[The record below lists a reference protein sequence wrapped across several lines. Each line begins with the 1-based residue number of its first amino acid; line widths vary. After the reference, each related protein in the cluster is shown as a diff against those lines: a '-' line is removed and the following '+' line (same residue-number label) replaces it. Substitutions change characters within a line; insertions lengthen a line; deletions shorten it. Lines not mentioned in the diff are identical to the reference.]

1 MLTLIFGDPKRLLPN
16 DEANR
21 SLHFPLCPIR
31 NFQRSHSTLAY
42 LRSPS
47 ICMFAQSAASAPAK
61 SYQRYVL
68 LYLLFMVL
76 MWSFLMAISHKA
88 PDLDGMEE
96 LVWSASF
103 ELGYLKH
110 PPFPA
115 WIMHALTSV
124 FGRPIWLTF
133 AAGMTASVLGLWFIW
148 KLACEFLNPERA
160 LMVLLIS
167 SVSIYFSLRGTIFN
181 HNTAQLWSVTAATWF
196 FYRASRY
203 QKASDWLWLGAVAA
217 LSTVTKYSAV
227 ILFTA
232 FFLYFLRSG
241 MWRQRQTWVGLGLAL
256 TTYVLVLSPHLYW
269 LVANDFAPFRYMD
282 GSLEAHTR
290 WQAYKEL
297 LAFTL
302 DQLGRLSPM
311 IVAVLALA
319 LWNRRDKKRLQP
331 VDAAL
336 QNKQRYADELSRADK
351 QFLLWVGLT
360 PFVSTVL
367 ISALM
372 GTRLVASWATTF
384 FVLYGFFALWLMHGR
399 DKVQLRRVAIIVI
412 VLQILL
418 AFGYAAARGPLAW
431 HKGRD
436 SRSTFPGPEVSA
448 QMQSIWQEHMPGI
461 PLRVVVADT
470 WLGGN
475 IAVHAGQDVLVFI
488 DAEPASSP
496 WLHLPE
502 DLDCGAL
509 IVYSLKT
516 RGPPPADLLKLY
528 EQAPIKGLA
537 EQRWSSERSPM
548 IDLHWAILPA
558 QNSCPRGAASP

>member
-1 MLTLIFGDPKRLLPN
+1 MTAP
-16 DEANR
+16 
-21 SLHFPLCPIR
+21 SL
-31 NFQRSHSTLAY
+31 
-42 LRSPS
+42 
-47 ICMFAQSAASAPAK
+47 APAQPNT
-61 SYQRYVL
+61 YQHYIV
-68 LYLLFMVL
+68 LYLLLMVL
-76 MWSFLMAISHKA
+76 LWTVLMAISHKA

-96 LVWSASF
+96 LVWSSSF

-115 WIMHALTSV
+115 WVMYGLSSV

-160 LMVLLIS
+160 FMVLLIS

-196 FYRASRY
+196 FYRASRH
-203 QKASDWLWLGAVAA
+203 QKRSDWLCLGAVAA

-241 MWRQRQTWVGLGLAL
+241 LWRQQQTWTGLGVAL
-256 TTYVLVLSPHLYW
+256 ITYMIVLSPHLYW
-269 LVANDFAPFRYMD
+269 LMDNSFAPFRYID
-282 GSLEAHTR
+282 DSLEAHTR

-297 LAFTL
+297 LHFTL

-311 IVAVLALA
+311 IVTLLTLAV
-319 LWNRRDKKRLQP
+319 WNRHDNKQGYQP
-331 VDAAL
+331 DTAL
-336 QNKQRYADELSRADK
+336 QGKQRYADDLSRADK

-360 PFVSTVL
+360 PFVSTTL
-367 ISALM
+367 ISIII

-384 FVLYGFFALWLMHGR
+384 FVLYGFFALWVMSGR
-399 DKVQLRRVAIIVI
+399 EKVQLRRLAIIVI

-418 AFGYAAARGPLAW
+418 ACGYALARGPLAW
-431 HKGRD
+431 HNGRD

-448 QMQSIWQEHMPGI
+448 QMQSAWNQHMPGI
-461 PLRVVVADT
+461 PLKVVVSDT

-475 IAVHAGQDVLVFI
+475 IAVHAGQDVMVLI
-488 DAEPASSP
+488 DADPTSSP
-496 WLHLPE
+496 WLTLPQ
-502 DLDCGAL
+502 DLECGAL

-516 RGPPPADLLKLY
+516 HGEPQPLLANMYK
-528 EQAPIKGLA
+528 QAPIKGLI
-537 EQRWSSERSPM
+537 EQRWSSERSPI
-548 IDLHWAILPA
+548 IDLNWAILPA
-558 QNSCPRGAASP
+558 QSTCPHLPAKQ

>member
-1 MLTLIFGDPKRLLPN
+1 MSAQLP
-16 DEANR
+16 A
-21 SLHFPLCPIR
+21 FTP
-31 NFQRSHSTLAY
+31 Q
-42 LRSPS
+42 
-47 ICMFAQSAASAPAK
+47 K
-61 SYQRYVL
+61 SYQRTVL
-68 LYLLFMVL
+68 LYLFLMVV
-76 MWSFLMAISHKA
+76 MWTVLMAISHKA

-96 LVWSASF
+96 LVWSSSF

-110 PPFPA
+110 PPFPSWVMA
-115 WIMHALTSV
+115 ALTSV

-196 FYRASRY
+196 FYRASRD
-203 QKASDWLWLGAVAA
+203 QKPADWLWLGAVAA
-217 LSTVTKYSAV
+217 FATVTKYSAV

-241 MWRQRQTWVGLGLAL
+241 MWRQRQTWTGLGLAL
-256 TTYVLVLSPHLYW
+256 IAYVLVLSPHLYW
-269 LVANDFAPFRYMD
+269 LAAHDFAPFRYMD
-282 GSLEAHTR
+282 GSLETHTR
-290 WQAYKEL
+290 LEAYKEL
-297 LAFTL
+297 LAFSL

-311 IVAVLALA
+311 LVALIALA
-319 LWNRRDKKRLQP
+319 VWNRRDSKRLAP
-331 VDAAL
+331 TDAAL
-336 QNKQRYADELSRADK
+336 QNKQRYSDDISRADK

-360 PFVSTVL
+360 PIISTVL
-367 ISALM
+367 ISAIM

-384 FVLYGFFALWLMHGR
+384 FVLYGFFALWVMHGK
-399 DKVQLRRVAIIVI
+399 DKIQLRRLAIIVI

-418 AFGYAAARGPLAW
+418 ASGYAFARGPLAW

-448 QMQSIWQEHMPGI
+448 QMQAIWKEHMPGI
-461 PLRVVVADT
+461 PLKVVVADT

-488 DAEPASSP
+488 DADPAASP
-496 WLHLPE
+496 WLTLPR

-516 RGPPPADLLKLY
+516 RGPAPAALLELY
-528 EQAPIKGLA
+528 EQAPIKGRA

-548 IDLHWAILPA
+548 IDLNWAILPA
-558 QNSCPRGAASP
+558 QSGCASAAP

>member
-1 MLTLIFGDPKRLLPN
+1 MTVQTP
-16 DEANR
+16 ASAR
-21 SLHFPLCPIR
+21 SDAY
-31 NFQRSHSTLAY
+31 QRS
-42 LRSPS
+42 
-47 ICMFAQSAASAPAK
+47 
-61 SYQRYVL
+61 VL

-76 MWSFLMAISHKA
+76 LWTILMAISHKA

-110 PPFPA
+110 PPLPSWVMA
-115 WIMHALTSV
+115 ALTSV
-124 FGRPIWLTF
+124 VGRPAWLSF
-133 AAGMTASVLGLWFIW
+133 AAGMSASVLGLWFIW

-160 LMVLLIS
+160 FMVLLIS

-196 FYRASRY
+196 FYRAGRD
-203 QKASDWLWLGAVAA
+203 QRPADWLWLGAVAA

-241 MWRQRQTWVGLGLAL
+241 MWRQRQTWAGLGLAL
-256 TTYVLVLSPHLYW
+256 LAYVVMLSPHLYW
-269 LVANDFAPFRYMD
+269 LFKNDFAPFRYMD
-282 GSLEAHTR
+282 GSLETHTR
-290 WQAYKEL
+290 WEAYKEL
-297 LAFTL
+297 LSFCL

-311 IVAVLALA
+311 LVAMIALGI
-319 LWNRRDKKRLQP
+319 WNRRDQ
-331 VDAAL
+331 
-336 QNKQRYADELSRADK
+336 KQRSSSDPGLPGTPSYAVDISQRDK

-367 ISALM
+367 VSAVL

-384 FVLYGFFALWLMHGR
+384 FVLYGFFALWFMRGK

-418 AFGYAAARGPLAW
+418 ASGYALARGPLAW
-431 HKGRD
+431 YKGRD
-436 SRSTFPGPEVSA
+436 SRSTFPGPEISA
-448 QMQSIWQEHMPGI
+448 QMQAIWNEHMPGI
-461 PLRVVVADT
+461 PLKVVVADT

-475 IAVHAGQDVLVFI
+475 IAVHAGQDVMVFI
-488 DAEPASSP
+488 DADPAASP
-496 WLHLPE
+496 WLTLPR
-502 DLDCGAL
+502 DMACGAL
-509 IVYSLKT
+509 VVYSLQT
-516 RGPPPADLLKLY
+516 RGQPPAALLKLY

-537 EQRWSSERSPM
+537 QQRWSSERSPM
-548 IDLHWAILPA
+548 IDLNWAIVPA
-558 QNSCPRGAASP
+558 QPSCHLSTPKR

>member
-1 MLTLIFGDPKRLLPN
+1 M
-16 DEANR
+16 
-21 SLHFPLCPIR
+21 
-31 NFQRSHSTLAY
+31 
-42 LRSPS
+42 
-47 ICMFAQSAASAPAK
+47 SAPIPALPPEK
-61 SYQRYVL
+61 TSQRYVL
-68 LYLLFMVL
+68 LYLFLMVV
-76 MWSFLMAISHKA
+76 MWSVLMAISHKA

-96 LVWSASF
+96 LVWSSSF

-115 WIMHALTSV
+115 WVMAALTSV

-133 AAGMTASVLGLWFIW
+133 AAGMTASALGLWFIW
-148 KLACEFLNPERA
+148 KLAREFLNPERA

-196 FYRASRY
+196 FYRASRD
-203 QKASDWLWLGAVAA
+203 QKAADWLWLGAVAA

-241 MWRQRQTWVGLGLAL
+241 MWRQRQTWIGLGLAL
-256 TTYVLVLSPHLYW
+256 LAYVLVLSPHLYW
-269 LVANDFAPFRYMD
+269 LIQNDFAPFRYMD
-282 GSLEAHTR
+282 GSLETHTR
-290 WQAYKEL
+290 WEAYKEL
-297 LAFTL
+297 LAFSL

-311 IVAVLALA
+311 IVALIALTV
-319 LWNRRDKKRLQP
+319 WNRRDKKGQNP
-331 VDAAL
+331 ADAAL
-336 QNKQRYADELSRADK
+336 RNTQRYADDISKKDK

-367 ISALM
+367 ISAIM

-384 FVLYGFFALWLMHGR
+384 FVLYGFFALWLMHGKE
-399 DKVQLRRVAIIVI
+399 KVQLRRLAIIVI

-418 AFGYAAARGPLAW
+418 AGGYALARGPLAW

-448 QMQSIWQEHMPGI
+448 QMQNIWKEHVPGV
-461 PLRVVVADT
+461 PLKVVVADT

-488 DAEPASSP
+488 DADPAASP
-496 WLHLPE
+496 WLKLPQDME
-502 DLDCGAL
+502 CGAL
-509 IVYSLKT
+509 VVYSIQT
-516 RGPPPADLLKLY
+516 RGEPPAALRKLY

-537 EQRWSSERSPM
+537 EQRWSSERSPV
-548 IDLHWAILPA
+548 IDLNWAILPPQSNCTYA
-558 QNSCPRGAASP
+558 PAAR

>member
-1 MLTLIFGDPKRLLPN
+1 MTMRIVAQIKAPVQSGR
-16 DEANR
+16 
-21 SLHFPLCPIR
+21 I
-31 NFQRSHSTLAY
+31 QRTGSTLSYFHAFT
-42 LRSPS
+42 LR
-47 ICMFAQSAASAPAK
+47 MTAQTPASGKPDT
-61 SYQRYVL
+61 YQRYVL
-68 LYLLFMVL
+68 LYLLFMIL
-76 MWSFLMAISHKA
+76 LWSVLMAISHKA

-110 PPFPA
+110 PPFPSWVMA
-115 WIMHALTSV
+115 ALTSV
-124 FGRPIWLTF
+124 VGRPAWLTF

-160 LMVLLIS
+160 FMVLLIS

-196 FYRASRY
+196 FYRASRD
-203 QKASDWLWLGAVAA
+203 QKPADWLWLGAVAA

-241 MWRQRQTWVGLGLAL
+241 MWRQRQTWIGLGLAL
-256 TTYVLVLSPHLYW
+256 LAYVLVLSPHLYW
-269 LVANDFAPFRYMD
+269 LVKHDFAPFRYMD
-282 GSLEAHTR
+282 GSLETHTR
-290 WQAYKEL
+290 WEAYKKL
-297 LAFTL
+297 LAFSL

-311 IVAVLALA
+311 VVAMIALGV
-319 LWNRRDKKRLQP
+319 WNRRDKNKQAP
-331 VDAAL
+331 ADTAL
-336 QNKQRYADELSRADK
+336 QNKQRYADDISRSDK

-360 PFVSTVL
+360 PIVSTVL
-367 ISALM
+367 ISAIM

-384 FVLYGFFALWLMHGR
+384 FVLYGFFALWIMHGK
-399 DKVQLRRVAIIVI
+399 DKIQLRRVASIVI

-418 AFGYAAARGPLAW
+418 ASGYALARGPLAW

-448 QMQSIWQEHMPGI
+448 QMQAIWKEHMPGI

-475 IAVHAGQDVLVFI
+475 IAVHAGQDVMVFI
-488 DAEPASSP
+488 DADPAASP
-496 WLHLPE
+496 WLKLPQDME
-502 DLDCGAL
+502 CGAL
-509 IVYSLKT
+509 IVYSIQT
-516 RGPPPADLLKLY
+516 RGKPPASLLELY
-528 EQAPIKGLA
+528 EQAPIKGQA

-548 IDLHWAILPA
+548 IDLNWAILPA
-558 QNSCPRGAASP
+558 QSNCPLAAATR

>member
-1 MLTLIFGDPKRLLPN
+1 MSTR
-16 DEANR
+16 
-21 SLHFPLCPIR
+21 FPAP
-31 NFQRSHSTLAY
+31 
-42 LRSPS
+42 
-47 ICMFAQSAASAPAK
+47 SAPNT
-61 SYQRYVL
+61 YQPYVL

-76 MWSFLMAISHKA
+76 MWTVLMAISHKA

-103 ELGYLKH
+103 ELGYVKH
-110 PPFPA
+110 PPFPS
-115 WIMHALTSV
+115 WIMAALTSV

-133 AAGMTASVLGLWFIW
+133 AAGMTASALGLWFIW

-196 FYRASRY
+196 FYRASRD
-203 QKASDWLWLGAVAA
+203 QKLADWLWLGAVAA

-241 MWRQRQTWVGLGLAL
+241 MWRQLQTWIGLVLAL
-256 TTYVLVLSPHLYW
+256 AAYVLVLSPHLYW
-269 LVANDFAPFRYMD
+269 LAQHDFAPFRYMD
-282 GSLEAHTR
+282 GSLETHTR
-290 WQAYKEL
+290 WEAYREL
-297 LAFTL
+297 LAFSL

-311 IVAVLALA
+311 LVALIALA
-319 LWNRRDKKRLQP
+319 VWNRRAQKDEP
-331 VDAAL
+331 ATDATPRS
-336 QNKQRYADELSRADK
+336 NYRYADDLSRADK

-360 PFVSTVL
+360 PIISTVL
-367 ISALM
+367 ISAIL

-384 FVLYGFFALWLMHGR
+384 FVLFGFFALWVMHGR
-399 DKVQLRRVAIIVI
+399 EKVQLRRVAIIVI

-418 AFGYAAARGPLAW
+418 ASGYALARGPLAW
-431 HKGRD
+431 QKGRD

-448 QMQSIWQEHMPGI
+448 QMQSIWKQHMPGI
-461 PLRVVVADT
+461 PLKVVVADT

-475 IAVHAGQDVLVFI
+475 IAVHAGLDVMVFI
-488 DAEPASSP
+488 DAEPESSP
-496 WLHLPE
+496 WLKLPQ
-502 DLDCGAL
+502 DLECGAL
-509 IVYSLKT
+509 IVYSLET
-516 RGPPPADLLKLY
+516 RGTPPVSLLELY
-528 EQAPIKGLA
+528 EHAPIKGLA

-548 IDLHWAILPA
+548 IDLNWAILPA
-558 QNSCPRGAASP
+558 KSSCPYQPSEP